1 MSAVLHHI
9 LFHSDVLLVLVATLV
24 LGEVTRR
31 IVR

>member
-1 MSAVLHHI
+1 MSHVLQDL
-9 LFHSDVLLVLVATLV
+9 LFHSDVLLVIAAALI